1 MPSEAMTPVVK
12 RPGRA
17 APEKRLQHQIR
28 RALER
33 LGCEV
38 LDLTQ
43 PRRTMLPLGLPD
55 LYVRHEGWRVRV
67 WMEVK
72 TERGRLSPW
81 QEAWLARE
89 RAAGGHAAVVRSVE
103 DAIHALREAGA
114 PTEMCGGRW
123 PTTRR
128 STPPP
133 TCGSWWRGRCSRSTR
148 T

>member
-1 MPSEAMTPVVK
+1 MPRPVVM
-12 RPGRA
+12 RHRRG
-17 APEKRLQHQIR
+17 APEKALQWRIR
-28 RALER
+28 RALEQ

-114 PTEMCGGRW
+114 PIE
-123 PTTRR
+123 
-128 STPPP
+128 
-133 TCGSWWRGRCSRSTR
+133 
-148 T
+148 